1 MGVGDTVAVVA
12 PNIPA
17 LYEAHFGVAMV
28 GAVLNAVN
36 IRMDAR
42 MIAHFLAHGQ
52 ARVVMVDR

>member
-1 MGVGDTVAVVA
+1 MAVVA